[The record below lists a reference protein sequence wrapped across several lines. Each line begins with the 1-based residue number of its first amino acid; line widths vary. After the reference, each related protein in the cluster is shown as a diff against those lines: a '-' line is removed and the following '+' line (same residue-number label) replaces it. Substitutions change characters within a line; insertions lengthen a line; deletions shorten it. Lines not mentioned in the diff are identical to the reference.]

1 MTTEL
6 SVRAPKIAP
15 KRVRRAAAGTIRGRM
30 RRPAVYLSVGFLL
43 LLVVVALLAETIAPY
58 DYAAQDLQNQLQP
71 WSSEHWLGTDHLGR
85 DVLSRLMYATRL
97 TLLAPLLSVG
107 IALLIALPTGLFAGY
122 ARGWVD
128 QVTSRV
134 AEVFLALPGLVF
146 ALVIVAILGRGL
158 FNAMLALG
166 IAFAPGLF
174 RVVRAATLGV
184 AGETYIES
192 SRSIGSSTLRTV
204 FVHVVPNIMAPLVVQ
219 VTILMGIAII
229 AESALSFI
237 GVGAQPPAASLG
249 SMLRDAYDFQFRAPL
264 AVLPPG
270 ILLMVTVLCFNTLGD
285 RFRDALLGEQR

>member
-1 MTTEL
+1 MTTQL
-6 SVRAPKIAP
+6 TLDAPKKA
-15 KRVRRAAAGTIRGRM
+15 
-30 RRPAVYLSVGFLL
+30 SVSSKTTVLARLRQPSVILATAFLLL
-43 LLVVVALLAETIAPY
+43 LLVVAILAETIAPY
-58 DYAAQDLQNQLQP
+58 NYAAQDLQNQLQP
-71 WSSEHWLGTDHLGR
+71 ASPAHWLGTDHLGR

-107 IALLIALPTGLFAGY
+107 IALLVALPTGLFAGY

-174 RVVRAATLGV
+174 RIVRAATLGV
-184 AGETYIES
+184 VGETYIES
-192 SRSIGSSTLRTV
+192 ARSIGSSTVRTV

-249 SMLRDAYDFQFRAPL
+249 SMLRDAYDFQFRAPF

-270 ILLMVTVLCFNTLGD
+270 IVLMITVLCFNTLGD

>member
-1 MTTEL
+1 MTEL
-6 SVRAPKIAP
+6 TLREPLKADFATKNPVLARLRKPSVFL
-15 KRVRRAAAGTIRGRM
+15 AA
-30 RRPAVYLSVGFLL
+30 GFLL
-43 LLVVVALLAETIAPY
+43 IVLLTALFGDLVAPY
-58 DYAAQDLQNQLQP
+58 NYATQNLQNQLAGP
-71 WSSEHWLGTDHLGR
+71 SPEHWLGTDHLGR
-85 DVLSRLMYATRL
+85 DVLSRLMYATKL
-97 TLLAPLLSVG
+97 TLLAPVLSVG
-107 IALLIALPTGLFAGY
+107 IALLFAVPTGLFAGFR
-122 ARGWVD
+122 RGWID
-128 QVTSRV
+128 EVTSRV

-174 RVVRAATLGV
+174 RIVRAATLGV
-184 AGETYIES
+184 VGETFIDS
-192 SRSIGSSTLRTV
+192 ARSIGSSTIRTV

-249 SMLRDAYDFQFRAPL
+249 TMLRDAYDFQFRAPL

-270 ILLMVTVLCFNTLGD
+270 IVLVLTVLCFNTLGD

>member
-1 MTTEL
+1 MTTQL
-6 SVRAPKIAP
+6 TLDAPKKA
-15 KRVRRAAAGTIRGRM
+15 
-30 RRPAVYLSVGFLL
+30 SVSSKSTVLARLRQPSVILATAFLLL
-43 LLVVVALLAETIAPY
+43 LLVVAILAETIAPY
-58 DYAAQDLQNQLQP
+58 NYAAQDLQNQLQP
-71 WSSEHWLGTDHLGR
+71 ASPAHWLGTDHLGR

-107 IALLIALPTGLFAGY
+107 IALLVALPTGLFAGY

-174 RVVRAATLGV
+174 RIVRAATLGV
-184 AGETYIES
+184 VGETYIES
-192 SRSIGSSTLRTV
+192 ARSIGSSTVRTV

-249 SMLRDAYDFQFRAPL
+249 SMLRDAYDFQFRAPF

-270 ILLMVTVLCFNTLGD
+270 IVLMITVLCFNTLGD

>member
-1 MTTEL
+1 MPRFISQRPVL
-6 SVRAPKIAP
+6 SRMWRPSVIL
-15 KRVRRAAAGTIRGRM
+15 AA
-30 RRPAVYLSVGFLL
+30 GFLL
-43 LLVVVALLAETIAPY
+43 LLLVMAIFAEAIAPY

-71 WSSEHWLGTDHLGR
+71 SSAEHWLGTDHLGR
-85 DVLSRLMYATRL
+85 DVLSRLMFATRL

-107 IALLIALPTGLFAGY
+107 VALILALPTGLLAGY

-128 QVTSRV
+128 QATSRI
-134 AEVFLALPGLVF
+134 AEVFLSLPGLVF

-184 AGETYIES
+184 VGETYIES
-192 SRSIGSSTLRTV
+192 SRSIGSSTPRTM

-237 GVGAQPPAASLG
+237 GVGAQPPASSLG
-249 SMLRDAYDFQFRAPL
+249 SMLRDAYDFQFKAPF

-270 ILLMVTVLCFNTLGD
+270 IVLMATVLCFNTIGD

>member
-1 MTTEL
+1 MTTTQL
-6 SVRAPKIAP
+6 RVVGSKPIRALKSP
-15 KRVRRAAAGTIRGRM
+15 VLGRL
-30 RRPAVYLSVGFLL
+30 RTPAVFLSLGFLAL
-43 LLVVVALLAETIAPY
+43 LLFVAIFAEVIAPY
-58 DYAAQDLQNQLQP
+58 NYAAQDLTNQLAP
-71 WSSEHWLGTDHLGR
+71 SSPEHWLGTDHLGR
-85 DVLSRLMYATRL
+85 DVLSRLMFATRL

-107 IALLIALPTGLFAGY
+107 VALVIALPTGLFAGY

-134 AEVFLALPGLVF
+134 AEVFMALPGIVF

-174 RVVRAATLGV
+174 RIVRAATLGV
-184 AGETYIES
+184 VGETYIES
-192 SRSIGSSTLRTV
+192 ARSIGSSTFRTV
-204 FVHVVPNIMAPLVVQ
+204 FVHVVPNIMAPLIVQ
-219 VTILMGIAII
+219 VTILMGISII

-237 GVGAQPPAASLG
+237 GVGAQPPASSLG
-249 SMLRDAYDFQFRAPL
+249 SMLRDAYDFQFRAPF

-270 ILLMVTVLCFNTLGD
+270 IVLMLTVLCFNTLGD

>member
-1 MTTEL
+1 MWRP
-6 SVRAPKIAP
+6 SVIL
-15 KRVRRAAAGTIRGRM
+15 AA
-30 RRPAVYLSVGFLL
+30 GFLL
-43 LLVVVALLAETIAPY
+43 LLLVMAIFAEAIAPY

-71 WSSEHWLGTDHLGR
+71 SSAEHWLGTDHLGR
-85 DVLSRLMYATRL
+85 DVLSRLMFATRL

-107 IALLIALPTGLFAGY
+107 VALILALPTGLLAGY

-128 QVTSRV
+128 QATSRI
-134 AEVFLALPGLVF
+134 AEVFLSLPGLVF

-184 AGETYIES
+184 VGETYIES
-192 SRSIGSSTLRTV
+192 SRSIGSSTPRTM

-237 GVGAQPPAASLG
+237 GVGAQPPASSLG
-249 SMLRDAYDFQFRAPL
+249 SMLRDAYDFQFKAPF

-270 ILLMVTVLCFNTLGD
+270 IVLMATVLCFNTIGD